1 MNKIF
6 FLLSIHQ
13 TLLMATCHF
22 LWQASTIVYFTMLLL
37 AMKEIHNERHYKN
50 NFFFIKWMINT
61 LCNMF
66 SSKFGE
72 KIKYVEAT
80 WVFLGKKKV
89 PFEYDYTHAINF
101 FLSGHANILWSV
113 VCMVPSSSS
122 CARGEG
128 LVQTMVRWN
137 IHMFIYPKKIV

>member
-1 MNKIF
+1 MNKII

-61 LCNMF
+61 LCNLF

-80 WVFLGKKKV
+80 WVFWGKKRFLLNMTT
-89 PFEYDYTHAINF
+89 PMQLNF
-101 FLSGHANILWSV
+101 FCQVMQIYYEVLCAWYQVRRHVQGVKGLCKQWLDEIFI
-113 VCMVPSSSS
+113 CSST
-122 CARGEG
+122 
-128 LVQTMVRWN
+128 Q
-137 IHMFIYPKKIV
+137 KK